1 MLDNKNDIVVGLDI
15 GTTKICAIVG
25 RRNEN
30 NKIEILGMG
39 KADSVGI
46 DKNEGVVNVEQ
57 TVAAIRKAVDEAREQ
72 SQVEIKSVYVGIAGQ
87 HIKSSQ
93 HTGII
98 TRQNIDET
106 IKNAD
111 IQRLVDDMFKLQVDP
126 GEQIINVIPQEFSV
140 DNSRG
145 IRDPRVTL

>member
-1 MLDNKNDIVVGLDI
+1 
-15 GTTKICAIVG
+15 
-25 RRNEN
+25 
-30 NKIEILGMG
+30 MG
-39 KADSVGI
+39 KSDSVGV

-57 TVAAIRKAVDEAREQ
+57 TANAIKKAVAEASAQ
-72 SQVEIKSVYVGIAGQ
+72 AQVEIKSVYVGIAGQ

-106 IKNAD
+106 VKNQD

-126 GEQIINVIPQEFSV
+126 GEKIINVLPQEFSV
-140 DNSRG
+140 DKS
-145 IRDPRVTL
+145 